1 MKFLYTDVLK
11 DPQKINLKFA
21 KRSKKLPITLLRTE
35 INQIIKVIDNSKY
48 RLMISLGYACG
59 MRVSE
64 VVKLKIADLDIDEL
78 VVLLKELKR

>member
-1 MKFLYTDVLK
+1 LK

-21 KRSKKLPITLLRTE
+21 KRNKKLPIILSRKE
-35 INQIIKVIDNSKY
+35 INRIIEVTDNSKY

-64 VVKLKIADLDIDEL
+64 VVKLKIVDLDIDEL

>member
-1 MKFLYTDVLK
+1 MVTIQ
-11 DPQKINLKFA
+11 PQSLEGT
-21 KRSKKLPITLLRTE
+21 KKHKGTE